1 MIANGTF
8 DLNPK
13 QIGLMRYS
21 QERANSNYGS
31 SIAMQRA
38 SNLVSR
44 KSNAMMYTG
53 IGMQKHISSFKTR
66 MVHHQLKGS
75 STFVDQKQQNAA
87 KFIELS

>member
-21 QERANSNYGS
+21 QERADSNYGS
-31 SIAMQRA
+31 SAAMQRSA
-38 SNLVSR
+38 NLVSR
-44 KSNAMMYTG
+44 KSNAIMFSG
-53 IGMQKHISSFKTR
+53 VGMQKNMSSFKPR
-66 MVHHQLKGS
+66 MMHHSLRGKN
-75 STFVDQKQQNAA
+75 TFIEQKQQNAA